1 MIHGIYLRSKPKNKW
16 LLVSQTLS
24 PEMANQEVEA
34 FKKQAAKEGY
44 DQAEVA
50 IQTFDSAFFVPESLT
65 EIKERK
71 VLYN

>member
-34 FKKQAAKEGY
+34 FKKQAAQEGY